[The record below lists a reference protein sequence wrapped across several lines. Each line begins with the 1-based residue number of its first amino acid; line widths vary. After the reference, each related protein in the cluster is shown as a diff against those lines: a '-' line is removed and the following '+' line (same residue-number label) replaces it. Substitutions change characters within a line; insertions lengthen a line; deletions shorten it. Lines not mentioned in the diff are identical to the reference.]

1 MKAPPGFYNPPADGK
16 PLPLRRDL
24 AQPTAPSDNSRSVVP
39 IRKDADEKVKR
50 DWLWR
55 DLGEFADIPEATHL
69 VNGLLIEGNITLWY
83 SSIKS
88 GKSRMLMGLLAAMS
102 PGGPQFCSMDLT
114 TTRTL
119 LFTEEPPAV
128 IGERVRD
135 FGVPTGM
142 HIANE
147 AAALAMRAEDFAE
160 EVLSAYTSNGGDFG
174 LIAVDTL
181 GAFVNCG
188 DWNDYTATTAAM
200 APLRLVARSLPNV
213 AMLLLHHQNKAGG
226 ADWAGALGS
235 TGPGGQRGPIGE
247 DGQEERPASNHSG
260 RAQQA
265 RPIPLR

>member
-39 IRKDADEKVKR
+39 IRKEAEAPVKR

-135 FGVPTGM
+135 FGVATGM

-226 ADWAGALGS
+226 GL
-235 TGPGGQRGPIGE
+235 IV
-247 DGQEERPASNHSG
+247 
-260 RAQQA
+260 QA
-265 RPIPLR
+265 R